1 MKQGWKLQTLESLY
15 EITSSKRVH
24 KSDWKGEGIP
34 FYRAREVVKL
44 ARDGYVD
51 NDLFISHELYSEY
64 TNTKGEPK
72 EGDILVSAVGTLGR
86 CYLIKKNEKLYF
98 KDASVL
104 WFRKTSTIESKYV
117 EYAFKSDL
125 ILDQVM
131 QGSMGAT
138 VGTYTITRAKNT
150 QIPVPPLEE
159 QKQIVAKLDQCFE
172 AIDKAKANATKNLE
186 NAKELFQSKLNEI
199 FSQKG
204 EGWVEKR
211 LIDIS
216 KFIDYRGRT
225 PKKTTEGVRLITAK
239 NVKMGILNRNP
250 QEFIHTDDYDDWM
263 TRGIPNR
270 NDVLFT
276 TEAPLAN
283 VALLDTDERVAL
295 AQRIITLSVDQDIIS
310 GEYLCYCMQSKYV
323 QDKILAKGTGATV
336 TGIKAKLLKE
346 IGIPVVDH
354 KTQAKFVNNLNKLK
368 EQTQSLESKYQQ
380 ELNSLEE
387 LKKSILQKAFEG
399 EL

>member
-1 MKQGWKLQTLESLY
+1 MKQ
-15 EITSSKRVH
+15 
-24 KSDWKGEGIP
+24 DWKKIQLADLCEIQLGKTPHRKTDKFWDKEKESNNVWLSIADMKHGAVMHDSKEYVSDLGAEIFKITP
-34 FYRAREVVKL
+34 KGTLMLTFKL
-44 ARDGYVD
+44 
-51 NDLFISHELYSEY
+51 
-64 TNTKGEPK
+64 
-72 EGDILVSAVGTLGR
+72 TLGR
-86 CYLIKKNEKLYF
+86 
-98 KDASVL
+98 V
-104 WFRKTSTIESKYV
+104 
-117 EYAFKSDL
+117 AFAGSDL
-125 ILDQVM
+125 LTNEAIASLINLD
-131 QGSMGAT
+131 GKIDKRFLFYYFTFFDWNEAT
-138 VGTYTITRAKNT
+138 RGDEKVKGKTLNKTKLKKLPI
-150 QIPVPPLEE
+150 IVPPLEE

-172 AIDKAKANATKNLE
+172 AIDKAKANAAKNLE
-186 NAKELFQSKLNEI
+186 NAKELFQSKLNDI

-239 NVKMGILNRNP
+239 NVKMGVLNRNP
-250 QEFIHTDDYDDWM
+250 QEFIHTDGYDNWM

-295 AQRIITLSVDQDIIS
+295 AQRIITLSVNQDIVS

-346 IGIPVVDH
+346 INIPVVDH

-380 ELNSLEE
+380 ALNSLEE